1 MVLHEQRMAVPMI
14 RKVTG
19 RSTRLI
25 QVYLE
30 LLKDYS
36 RPEYAFRFNYLRAL
50 VEAGENRPKKR
61 GLRS

>member
-1 MVLHEQRMAVPMI
+1 VLHEQGMAAPMI

-30 LLKDYS
+30 LVKEYS
-36 RPEYAFRFNYLRAL
+36 RPEYAFRFNYLRTL
-50 VEAGENRPKKR
+50 VQAGENRRKKG
-61 GLRS
+61 GLGS